1 MKKMITKILKK
12 IKKIIKTIIFKISR
26 VNTTRLNIVEVFPTY
41 LPSSAGS
48 YQMYEESIIQNINS
62 ILPTLS
68 TISSKKKELEI
79 INVNDLSFPKNKV
92 DLLDSLFKKFN
103 SDKSTKH
110 DYHKIYAS
118 YIGDKNEFTL
128 VEIGLGSNN
137 LDVISNM
144 SSSGNPGASLYAF
157 SEAFPKSTIIGCD
170 IDKRILFNQD
180 NIQTYYLDQ
189 NDYLSYSV
197 LSKFKGEIDFL
208 IDDGLHAQNAN
219 LNTLLFSFENLKPGG
234 VLFIEDI
241 PEYAID
247 TWKIVNSILPENYEF
262 KLVKSITQFCGVFK
276 KIS

>member
-1 MKKMITKILKK
+1 MKSKIFIK
-12 IKKIIKTIIFKISR
+12 IKKFIKTLIQKLLKS
-26 VNTTRLNIVEVFPTY
+26 NTTTLDLVEVFPAF

-48 YQMYEESIIQNINS
+48 YKMYEDSIIQNINS

-68 TISSKKKELEI
+68 AISSNNKKLEI
-79 INVNDLSFPKNKV
+79 LNVDDLNFSNSKV
-92 DLLDSLFKKFN
+92 NLLDSLFKKFK

-118 YIGDKNEFTL
+118 YIKDKNEFTL
-128 VEIGLGSNN
+128 VEIGLGTNN

-144 SSSGNPGASLYAF
+144 SSSGVPGASLYAF
-157 SEAFPKSTIIGCD
+157 SEAYPNSTIIGCD
-170 IDKRILFNQD
+170 IDKRILFNEG

-189 NDYLSYSV
+189 NVFSSYSV
-197 LSKFKGEIDFL
+197 LSKFKGKIDFL

-219 LNTLLFSFENLKPGG
+219 LNTLLFALENLKNGG

-247 TWKIVNSILPENYEF
+247 TWQIVYNILPENYEF
-262 KLVKSITQFCGVFK
+262 KLIKSITQYCGVLK
-276 KIS
+276 KVF